1 MLDAWVVEVCAAC
14 ASAVG
19 VVVVVHQL
27 GQRKAARA
35 SQLTGIFSVAKIMWS
50 RIAIALRTTKLQL
63 LIVHTLEKSK
73 WH

>member
-1 MLDAWVVEVCAAC
+1 
-14 ASAVG
+14 
-19 VVVVVHQL
+19 VVVHQL

-35 SQLTGIFSVAKIMWS
+35 SQRTGIFSVVKIMWS